1 MKQFV
6 HMTTRLGLRLF
17 LIVTI
22 LAGALAVSGAQ
33 TARAASIGCTAS
45 DLITAIDDANANPD
59 TTTIDLAASCT
70 YTLSDPIPDADGY
83 HGLEITTP
91 VTINGNGANITR
103 DSSAPLFRILL
114 VTAGGSLTGNN
125 LTVSNGNMN
134 TVWPSQPKGGGILNF
149 GAVTLNHSTVS
160 GNSTGD
166 GGGGIYN
173 GGTLNV
179 TGSTVSSNTAD
190 NAGAGIMN
198 YDSGIATVTVRISRV
213 AKSRVA
219 RISCSVLSLPGAPSA
234 GRAGA

>member
-160 GNSTGD
+160 GNSALSDDPTPESNDLGF
-166 GGGGIYN
+166 GGGIYN
-173 GGTLNV
+173 SNILTVNN
-179 TGSTVSSNTAD
+179 STVSGNSTGD
-190 NAGAGIMN
+190 GGAAFTTG
-198 YDSGIATVTVRISRV
+198 
-213 AKSRVA
+213 
-219 RISCSVLSLPGAPSA
+219 
-234 GRAGA
+234 GR